1 MDEKHPSVQECTG
14 PLPRVKQKRRLAYF
28 AVAAITL
35 YLVSW
40 RVTSF
45 GVQAC
50 KHHDEL
56 LSDTGE
62 HIKWK
67 PCGQI
72 NDHKVKCSD
81 VDVPMDQFD
90 SQNSGGNTF
99 NIPLIRLR
107 GKNAS
112 QNLLLNPGGPGG
124 SENFHLLSFDP
135 RGVNSS
141 RPLASCYPD
150 QKTRDAMSESKDADP
165 VKDSPYRYAWTKNYI
180 KGCLENMGEHG
191 KYINTPQTAADMNS
205 ILDAV
210 GQEKM
215 VYWGFSYGSLLGQ
228 TYAALFPERSHRVII
243 DGVVDFFEWSLKAP
257 MLKSDFTDTQHV
269 LDGFFDECI
278 KAGDKCALS
287 SLGGSKS
294 ELERRVLSFLEGL
307 KQDPVAV
314 HHSAT
319 TYGILDHKAMLYGV
333 FRHLYA
339 PKTWYQF
346 ANRLAQMIDGNATDA
361 FLAYGFGES
370 STFQPIGEAT
380 DIVEFNDG
388 ATGPKH
394 WPQGRDK
401 LQDLIFPYYES
412 SAFAYSHNK
421 ANYVRQTWPVPK
433 THNFAPQND

>member
-124 SENFHLLSFDP
+124 S
-135 RGVNSS
+135 
-141 RPLASCYPD
+141 
-150 QKTRDAMSESKDADP
+150 
-165 VKDSPYRYAWTKNYI
+165 
-180 KGCLENMGEHG
+180 
-191 KYINTPQTAADMNS
+191 
-205 ILDAV
+205 
-210 GQEKM
+210 
-215 VYWGFSYGSLLGQ
+215 GF
-228 TYAALFPERSHRVII
+228 
-243 DGVVDFFEWSLKAP
+243 
-257 MLKSDFTDTQHV
+257 
-269 LDGFFDECI
+269 
-278 KAGDKCALS
+278 
-287 SLGGSKS
+287 
-294 ELERRVLSFLEGL
+294 
-307 KQDPVAV
+307 
-314 HHSAT
+314 
-319 TYGILDHKAMLYGV
+319 
-333 FRHLYA
+333 
-339 PKTWYQF
+339 
-346 ANRLAQMIDGNATDA
+346 N
-361 FLAYGFGES
+361 
-370 STFQPIGEAT
+370 
-380 DIVEFNDG
+380 
-388 ATGPKH
+388 
-394 WPQGRDK
+394 
-401 LQDLIFPYYES
+401 
-412 SAFAYSHNK
+412 
-421 ANYVRQTWPVPK
+421 
-433 THNFAPQND
+433 

>member
-1 MDEKHPSVQECTG
+1 
-14 PLPRVKQKRRLAYF
+14 
-28 AVAAITL
+28 
-35 YLVSW
+35 
-40 RVTSF
+40 
-45 GVQAC
+45 
-50 KHHDEL
+50 
-56 LSDTGE
+56 
-62 HIKWK
+62 
-67 PCGQI
+67 
-72 NDHKVKCSD
+72 
-81 VDVPMDQFD
+81 
-90 SQNSGGNTF
+90 
-99 NIPLIRLR
+99 
-107 GKNAS
+107 
-112 QNLLLNPGGPGG
+112 
-124 SENFHLLSFDP
+124 
-135 RGVNSS
+135 
-141 RPLASCYPD
+141 
-150 QKTRDAMSESKDADP
+150 
-165 VKDSPYRYAWTKNYI
+165 
-180 KGCLENMGEHG
+180 MGEHG

-228 TYAALFPERSHRVII
+228 TYAALFPERSHRLSSMVLWIS
-243 DGVVDFFEWSLKAP
+243 FEWSLKAP

-287 SLGGSKS
+287 SGGSKS
-294 ELERRVLSFLEGL
+294 ELE
-307 KQDPVAV
+307 
-314 HHSAT
+314 SAT

-433 THNFAPQND
+433 THNFAPQNGVKTAHPLLVLSMTYDPVCPLKSAKAATKAFEGLRLVEVHGYGHCSLAMPSKCVAEHVRAFLHDGTLPDKNARCEIDGSYFESPGDDGKVMTLERLHR